1 MTRIMLVMLV
11 VLAGL
16 LLPAAPAQAAL
27 TLCNRTSYVLY
38 AATAAIQSPRS
49 DVEGWTR
56 IAPGDCQ
63 LARKEALTAE
73 TYLVHA
79 RSSIAHS
86 GPARAWGGAYPV
98 CVKDGNFSIKQTVT
112 QPYCSAEGTFSLPF
126 APLANRGKSVWTM
139 NFDEQPMMN
148 LSQAQLAGVKRLLK
162 DNGYKIGAIDGKPDK
177 LTGAA
182 LADFRKRMHFS
193 PSAGN
198 VELFEALERQA
209 KARIAPAGYTVCNDS
224 RDTLLIALGE
234 MEHGQAVSRGW
245 WTAQPGGCARA
256 ITTPLNTDAVFLLAQ
271 KKNGATLVGGSQVF
285 CTAAPAF
292 EIRGAA
298 NCAARGYGQYGF
310 ARTQTRGAGGTVA
323 HVGPAGLIRQDLA
336 RQAGMLK

>member
-1 MTRIMLVMLV
+1 MARITVAMLMA
-11 VLAGL
+11 LAGL
-16 LLPAAPAQAAL
+16 LLPTAPAHAAL

-38 AATAAIQSPRS
+38 AATSAIQSPRS
-49 DVEGWTR
+49 DTQGWTR

-63 LARKEALTAE
+63 LARKEPLTAE

-98 CVKDGNFSIKQTVT
+98 CVKDANFSIKQGVT

-139 NFDEQPMMN
+139 NFDEQPVMN

-162 DNGYKIGAIDGKPDK
+162 DNGYKIGAIDSKPDK

-182 LADFRKRMHFS
+182 LADFRKRMHF
-193 PSAGN
+193 PPDAGN
-198 VELFEALERQA
+198 VALFEALERQA

-224 RDTLLIALGE
+224 HDTLLVALGQ
-234 MEHGQAVSRGW
+234 MERGQAVSRGW
-245 WTAQPGGCARA
+245 WTAQPGACARA
-256 ITTPLNTDAVFLLAQ
+256 VTTPLDTDAVFLLAQ
-271 KKNGATLVGGSQVF
+271 KKNGATLAGGSQAF
-285 CTAAPAF
+285 CTAAVAF

-298 NCAARGYGQYGF
+298 NCSARGYGEYGF
-310 ARTQTRGAGGTVA
+310 ARTQTRGLSGYVA
-323 HVGPAGLIRQDLA
+323 HIGPAGLMR
-336 RQAGMLK
+336 

>member
-1 MTRIMLVMLV
+1 MTRGAL
-11 VLAGL
+11 LAALLTALSGL
-16 LLPAAPAQAAL
+16 LLPTAPAQAAL

-38 AATAAIQSPRS
+38 AATSAIQSPRS
-49 DVEGWTR
+49 DTQGWTR

-63 LARKEALTAE
+63 LARKEPLTAE

-98 CVKDGNFSIKQTVT
+98 CVKDSNFSIKQGVT
-112 QPYCSAEGTFSLPF
+112 QPWCSAEGTFSLPF

-139 NFDEQPMMN
+139 NFDEQPLMN

-193 PSAGN
+193 PDAGN
-198 VELFEALERQA
+198 VALFEALERQA
-209 KARIAPAGYTVCNDS
+209 KAHIAPAGYTVCNDAH
-224 RDTLLIALGE
+224 DTLLVALGQ

-245 WTAQPGGCARA
+245 WTVQPGACAKA
-256 ITTPLNTDAVFLLAQ
+256 VTMPLNTDTVFLLAQ
-271 KKNGATLVGGSQVF
+271 KKTGATLVGGSQPF
-285 CTAAPAF
+285 CTVAAAF
-292 EIRGAA
+292 EIRGAE
-298 NCAARGYGQYGF
+298 NCSARGYGQAGF
-310 ARTQTRGAGGTVA
+310 APTQTRGLGGYVA
-323 HVGPAGLIRQDLA
+323 HIGPAGLTRQTLA
-336 RQAGMLK
+336 R

>member
-1 MTRIMLVMLV
+1 MTRILAVMLV
-11 VLAGL
+11 ALAGL
-16 LLPAAPAQAAL
+16 VLPSLPAHAAL

-38 AATAAIQSPRS
+38 AATSAIQSPRS
-49 DVEGWTR
+49 DTQGWTR

-63 LARKEALTAE
+63 LARKEPLTAE

-98 CVKDGNFSIKQTVT
+98 CVKDANFSIKLGTA

-162 DNGYKIGAIDGKPDK
+162 DNGYKIGAIDSKPDK

-182 LADFRKRMHFS
+182 LADFRKRMHF
-193 PSAGN
+193 PPNAGN
-198 VELFEALERQA
+198 VELFEALEREA
-209 KARIAPAGYTVCNDS
+209 RARIAPAGYTVCNDS
-224 RDTLLIALGE
+224 RDALLVALGE
-234 MEHGQAVSRGW
+234 MERGQAVSRGW
-245 WTAQPGGCARA
+245 WTAQPGACARA
-256 ITTPLNTDAVFLLAQ
+256 VTTPLNTDTVFLLAQ
-271 KKNGATLVGGSQVF
+271 KKNGATLAGGPQVF
-285 CTAAPAF
+285 CTAAAAF
-292 EIRGAA
+292 EIRGAQ
-298 NCAARGYGQYGF
+298 NCAARGYGQAGF
-310 ARTQTRGAGGTVA
+310 APTPTRGRSGYVA
-323 HVGPAGLIRQDLA
+323 HIGPAGLIR
-336 RQAGMLK
+336 